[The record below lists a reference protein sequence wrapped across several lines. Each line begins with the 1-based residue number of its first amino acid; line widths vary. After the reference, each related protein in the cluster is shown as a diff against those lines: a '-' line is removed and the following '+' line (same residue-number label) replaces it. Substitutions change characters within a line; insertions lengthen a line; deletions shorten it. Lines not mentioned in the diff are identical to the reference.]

1 MKLHHIPPPRRGRE
15 GWGSGRGGGRE
26 KGFLVLEILIAGL
39 ILTASIATTMYLFR
53 MGYTYLEKSR
63 QSNILSSKLIQ
74 TSGLFK
80 TIDLNQKSGAEELG
94 GGVVLRWE
102 AKLLGTSR
110 PVRTDGEVALPSLY
124 ELYLYGV
131 DFSLNFQ
138 DLKRDYHVNVFRYKA
153 LFSPENL

>member
-1 MKLHHIPPPRRGRE
+1 MTLR
-15 GWGSGRGGGRE
+15 RE

-53 MGYTYLEKSR
+53 MGYVYLEKAR

-74 TSGLFK
+74 TTGLFK
-80 TIDLNQKSGAEELG
+80 TLELDQKSGAENLG
-94 GGVVLRWE
+94 DGVVLQWE

-110 PVRTDGEVALPSLY
+110 PVRTDSEYPIASLH
-124 ELYLYGV
+124 ELFLYRV
-131 DFSLNFQ
+131 DFSLNYQ
-138 DLKRDYHVNVFRYKA
+138 DLKRDYHVNVFRSKA